1 MSLSAQLAQAAATA
15 ERILAPMA
23 DPDNSGTF
31 TLSGTSYTGIPHLRV
46 VGMEPGPNG
55 LVRIEELDIVAR
67 AAQFSSI
74 PSAAPR
80 QVVTA
85 LGRSWWLTKVG
96 PPGVSYT
103 LTCIPA

>member
-1 MSLSAQLAQAAATA
+1 MFESLLASAARTAQRT
-15 ERILAPMA
+15 LSGMA
-23 DPDNSGTF
+23 DPDNTGEF
-31 TLSGTSYTGIPHLRV
+31 TLSGATYTGVPNLRV

-55 LVRIEELDIVAR
+55 LVRIEELDIVAT
-67 AAQFSSI
+67 AEQFDAI

-80 QVVTA
+80 KPVTA

-103 LTCIPA
+103 LTCVPA

>member
-1 MSLSAQLAQAAATA
+1 MSLSNQLASAARTA
-15 ERILAPMA
+15 QRVLAPLT

-31 TLSGTSYTGIPHLRV
+31 TLSGTTYTGVPNLRV

-55 LVRIEELDIVAR
+55 LVRIEELDIVATAEQF
-67 AAQFSSI
+67 AAI

-80 QVVTA
+80 QAVTA
-85 LGRSWWLTKVG
+85 LGRSWWLVKVG

-103 LTCIPA
+103 LTCVPA